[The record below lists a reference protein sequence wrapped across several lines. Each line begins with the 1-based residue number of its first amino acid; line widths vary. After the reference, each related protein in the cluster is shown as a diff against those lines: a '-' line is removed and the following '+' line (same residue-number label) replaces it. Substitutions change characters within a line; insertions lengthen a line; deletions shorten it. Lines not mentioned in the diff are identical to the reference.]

1 MKSKQVDA
9 EEAQMRQ
16 CFDALQKVIIITY
29 KNEKAIADNMKCIVE
44 SLVISEKTSN
54 GCYEYGIN

>member
-9 EEAQMRQ
+9 EEVQMRQ

-44 SLVISEKTSN
+44 SLVISEKTTN
-54 GCYEYGIN
+54 GCYE